1 MSIVLFRIDE
11 RLIHGQVVVAWGGAL
26 HPDRIV
32 VVDDELAVSAWEQEL
47 YVLGVPDEVTAEFA
61 SVEDAR
67 TRIDAWRASADRVI
81 VLARDVA
88 TMLRLGRGG
97 LLNGDEINVGGIH
110 HAPDR
115 REVLPYVFLS
125 DREAIGLR
133 ELAAQGAEVS
143 ARDLPAARRVP
154 LSQLLTGTAAS

>member
-11 RLIHGQVVVAWGGAL
+11 RLIHGQVVVAWGAVL

-32 VVDDELAVSAWEQEL
+32 VVDDELAASEWEQEL
-47 YVLGVPDEVTAEFA
+47 YCLGLPADITAEFVRVA
-61 SVEDAR
+61 DAR
-67 TRIDAWRASADRVI
+67 ARLDEWRDSAERII
-81 VLARDVA
+81 ILARDIA
-88 TMLRLGRGG
+88 TMLRLGRDGRLHG
-97 LLNGDEINVGGIH
+97 AEINVGGIH

-125 DREAIGLR
+125 EREASSLR
-133 ELAAQGAEVS
+133 ELAAQGADVN

-154 LSQLLTGTAAS
+154 LSQLLAGAAPS